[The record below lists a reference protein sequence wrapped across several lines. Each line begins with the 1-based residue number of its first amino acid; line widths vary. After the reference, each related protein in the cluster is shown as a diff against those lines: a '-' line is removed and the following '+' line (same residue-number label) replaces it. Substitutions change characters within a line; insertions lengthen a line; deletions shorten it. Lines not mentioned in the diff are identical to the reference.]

1 MLNIGILD
9 FYPARW
15 AVVDSTESLKTFEK
29 GGYVCSH
36 IKKASGKKKVSGNS
50 VKDGNQS

>member
-15 AVVDSTESLKTFEK
+15 AVVDSMESLKTFEK

-36 IKKASGKKKVSGNS
+36 IKKASGKKK
-50 VKDGNQS
+50 